1 MMIKGYHHKVQKEE
15 LIMKFYSENLKKF
28 FDTEKECL
36 AAEEESKRKAEVEAK
51 KKEELANARKERA
64 KAIDEAREVMI
75 KAEKDYNKLVREFI
89 KDYGSYHFSYSS
101 NDVDDD
107 ELNDLFDSLF
117 RLF

>member
-1 MMIKGYHHKVQKEE
+1 
-15 LIMKFYSENLKKF
+15 MKFYSENLKKF

-36 AAEEESKRKAEVEAK
+36 AAEEKSKRKAEVEAK
-51 KKEELANARKERA
+51 KKEELANTRKERA

-89 KDYGSYHFSYSS
+89 KDYGSYHASYSTK
-101 NDVDDD
+101 DCDFIDD
-107 ELNDLFDSLF
+107 LDLMIDSLF